1 MADDAASTRPLPSG
15 STAAQATESRSA
27 SPTVLASRPSPSAD
41 GDVAGRGRT
50 VVADRALERLA
61 VRIALDVP
69 GVVRHASGPPLSGL
83 GDDLPEAS
91 AETAGERVR
100 LRLRVA
106 VRWEDPAHEVAA
118 AVRSAVRDRLGA
130 ITGKR
135 IDRVD
140 VVVGAVLPSA
150 RVAEDRGRRVR

>member
-1 MADDAASTRPLPSG
+1 
-15 STAAQATESRSA
+15 
-27 SPTVLASRPSPSAD
+27 VI
-41 GDVAGRGRT
+41 
-50 VVADRALERLA
+50 ADRVLERLA
-61 VRIALDVP
+61 MRIALDVP

-91 AETAGERVR
+91 AEAAGERVR

-106 VRWEDPAHEVAA
+106 VRWEEPAHEVAA
-118 AVRSAVRDRLGA
+118 AVRSTVRDRLGA

-150 RVAEDRGRRVR
+150 RVAENRGRRVR